1 MSVQARFAHVN
12 LIAEDFERLV
22 AFYRDVFG
30 CEPMTTDQRLTG
42 EWVGA
47 ITGVPGAA
55 IRVVH
60 LRLPGG
66 GEGGPSLELIRYDEA
81 ETRPQM
87 AANRPGFGHIA
98 FAVDDVAAARDAVV
112 AAGGAVVGE
121 LRTVDVPGR
130 GTLTEIYVTDPEGNI
145 IELQSWS
152 R

>member
-1 MSVQARFAHVN
+1 MSIQARFAHVN
-12 LIAEDFERLV
+12 LVAEDFERLL

-30 CEPMTTDQRLTG
+30 CEPMTADQRLTG

-47 ITGVPGAA
+47 ITGVPDAA

-66 GEGGPSLELIRYDEA
+66 SGDGPSLELIRYDETA
-81 ETRPQM
+81 ARPPM

-112 AAGGAVVGE
+112 AAGGATVGE
-121 LRTVDVPGR
+121 LRTADVPGR
-130 GTLTEIYVTDPEGNI
+130 GTLTEVYVTDPEGNI